1 MDLGKLL
8 AKRTLRLGFA
18 VACAL
23 ALCLVL
29 LAFLNTQAQQRQ
41 NKNLIES
48 AARAALAIIANPER
62 PTNVDPSGPPG
73 LLPPQNS
80 GSNRAG
86 EEAERL
92 SQAVI
97 ERVSQESEK
106 LTLSH
111 ELRENAGMAAISFA
125 AFLAFSGLLIALQ
138 KKTIRSAL
146 APVQGMVKELE
157 AFEAG
162 DLDRRLP
169 GVPLKE
175 LDSVSRS
182 FNHLAESLQASINSQ
197 ERLSR
202 QLIEM
207 RQQERLKLARDLHDD
222 LGQTL
227 TAAAIEIES
236 ARIETAQLPEGS
248 AHFERIENSLDRAR
262 QSLRR
267 LTANLRGESSKD
279 SIMDFSA
286 LLQFWKTQH
295 PEVKWDLSTNALH
308 QFKSLRSEEKAV
320 AFRILQESL
329 TNVFKHS
336 EASSCKI
343 TFSLADDASGSTESS
358 IGSLEISNNGL
369 LAQQRNVQGFSTTGF
384 GIEGMRERAH
394 SIQAHFRAGLASDGL
409 WHVRLERGNQTP
421 GGEL

>member
-23 ALCLVL
+23 ALCLVV

-62 PTNVDPSGPPG
+62 PTTIDPSALPG
-73 LLPPQNS
+73 LAPQQS
-80 GSNRAG
+80 SVSTRARD
-86 EEAERL
+86 EAERL

-162 DLDRRLP
+162 DLERRLP
-169 GVPLKE
+169 EVPLKE

-207 RQQERLKLARDLHDD
+207 RQHERLNLARDLHDD

-227 TAAAIEIES
+227 TAAAIEIEA
-236 ARIETAQLPEGS
+236 ARIQTERLPEGS
-248 AHFERIENSLDRAR
+248 VHFERIENSLDRAR
-262 QSLRR
+262 QSLRH

-279 SIMDFSA
+279 SILDFSA
-286 LLQFWKTQH
+286 LLQFWKIQH
-295 PEVKWDLSTNALH
+295 PEVQWDLSTNALH
-308 QFKSLRSEEKAV
+308 QLKSLRSEDKAV

-336 EASSCKI
+336 EARACKI
-343 TFSLADDASGSTESS
+343 TFSLADDARGSTESS
-358 IGSLEISNNGL
+358 IGRLDISNDGL
-369 LAQQRNVQGFSTTGF
+369 LVQQRNAQSLDTTGF

-409 WHVRLERGNQTP
+409 WHVRLERGAQAL